1 MRRSRLGCS
10 GSGAHKLAI
19 DFALDK
25 TAAEVSKLDRRSLLK
40 SSLALGGLSG
50 LGACTTPPQPR
61 PSPRTGPAL
70 PIEDIPPPL
79 APIRAHPDRIFD
91 VRCCIRPF
99 RVKGPNLDT
108 EQIGDAL
115 VVHNYGHGG
124 SGWSLSWGSAN
135 VAVQKAMSVSPKRIA
150 VIGCG
155 IIGLTAAITAQ
166 RAGAQVTIYTR
177 EMLPRTRSVRANG
190 SWTPDSRVC
199 LAQQAG
205 PQFGALWEQMARYSY
220 KTYRYYMGLP
230 ERPIDFADQ
239 YRLSDTLIER
249 EQESLD
255 PAQGTY
261 GSTGRIQQNAEF
273 GRYSDLIRDL
283 TPRPEILPQG
293 ATPFPVKYVQRQQTM
308 FFNFGSYGH
317 VLLSEFF
324 GAGGKIEIRQF
335 HHPSELGT
343 LEEKVVI
350 NCPGYAARDLWKDK
364 YMIPVRGQTG
374 WLIPQPEVKYGLY
387 YDGVAILSK
396 SDGIMVMSL
405 GRGSVK
411 GDLAGVGD
419 ANEVENRAEIE
430 DAVRVIERLYAR
442 MPAST

>member
-1 MRRSRLGCS
+1 
-10 GSGAHKLAI
+10 
-19 DFALDK
+19 
-25 TAAEVSKLDRRSLLK
+25 LDRRSLLRT
-40 SSLALGGLSG
+40 SLAFGGLAG
-50 LGACTTPPQPR
+50 LGACATAPQVRGPVRNTT
-61 PSPRTGPAL
+61 GLA
-70 PIEDIPPPL
+70 IEDIPPSL

-91 VRCCIRPF
+91 VRTCIRPF

-155 IIGLTAAITAQ
+155 IVGLTSAITAQ

-177 EMLPRTRSVRANG
+177 EMFNRTRSVRANG

-199 LAQQAG
+199 LAEQAG
-205 PQFGALWEQMARYSY
+205 PKFGALWEQMARYSY

-230 ERPIDFADQ
+230 GKPIDFSDQ
-239 YRLSDTLIER
+239 YRLSDTPI
-249 EQESLD
+249 EQEHEELD
-255 PAQGTY
+255 PAKGTY
-261 GSTGRIQQNAEF
+261 GSTGKIQQNAEF

-283 TPRPEILPQG
+283 TPRPEVLPEG
-293 ATPFPVKYVQRQQTM
+293 STPFPVKYAQRSETM

-317 VLLSEFF
+317 LLLSEFF
-324 GAGGKIEIRQF
+324 GAGGKIEIREF
-335 HHPSELGT
+335 HHPSELGA

-350 NCPGYAARDLWKDK
+350 NCPGYAAKDLWKDK

-387 YDGVAILSK
+387 YGGVAMLSK

-405 GRGSVK
+405 GRGPVK

-419 ANEVENRAEIE
+419 GYEVENRTEIE
-430 DAVRVIERLYAR
+430 DAVRVIEGLYAR
-442 MPAST
+442 MPTNPA

>member
-1 MRRSRLGCS
+1 M
-10 GSGAHKLAI
+10 
-19 DFALDK
+19 
-25 TAAEVSKLDRRSLLK
+25 DRRSLLK
-40 SSLALGGLSG
+40 TSLALGGLSG
-50 LGACTTPPQPR
+50 LGACTTPPQSHPAL
-61 PSPRTGPAL
+61 RTGPAL
-70 PIEDIPPPL
+70 AVEDIPPRL

-91 VRCCIRPF
+91 VRTCIRPF

-108 EQIGDAL
+108 EQIGDCL

-135 VAVQKAMSVSPKRIA
+135 VAVQKAMSVSPKKIA

-177 EMLPRTRSVRANG
+177 EMLHRTRSVRANG

-199 LAQQAG
+199 LAEQAG

-230 ERPIDFADQ
+230 ESPVDFADQ
-239 YRLSDTLIER
+239 YRLSDTPIER
-249 EQESLD
+249 EQDELD
-255 PAQGTY
+255 PAKGTY
-261 GSTGRIQQNAEF
+261 GSTGKIQQNAEF

-283 TPRPEILPQG
+283 TPRPEILPEG

-317 VLLSEFF
+317 VLMSEFF
-324 GAGGKIEIRQF
+324 GAGGKVEIREF
-335 HHPSELGT
+335 HHPSEFAT

-387 YDGVAILSK
+387 YGGVAVLSK
-396 SDGIMVMSL
+396 SDGVMIMSL
-405 GRGSVK
+405 GRGPVK

-419 ANEVENRAEIE
+419 GNEVENRAEIE
-430 DAVRVIERLYAR
+430 DAVRVIEGLYAR

>member
-1 MRRSRLGCS
+1 MLLIHGDSGTHGRYAGAESREGR
-10 GSGAHKLAI
+10 A
-19 DFALDK
+19 
-25 TAAEVSKLDRRSLLK
+25 LDRRGLL
-40 SSLALGGLSG
+40 STSLAFGGLAS
-50 LGACTTPPQPR
+50 LGACSTLPRAPQR
-61 PSPRTGPAL
+61 NAAGLA
-70 PIEDIPPPL
+70 IEDIPPPL

-91 VRCCIRPF
+91 VRTCIRPF

-135 VAVQKAMSVSPKRIA
+135 VAVQKAMSVAPKEIA
-150 VIGCG
+150 VVGCG
-155 IIGLTAAITAQ
+155 IIGLTSAITAQ
-166 RAGAQVTIYTR
+166 RAGAKVTIYTR
-177 EMLPRTRSVRANG
+177 EMFNRTRSVRANG
-190 SWTPDSRVC
+190 SWTPDSRIC
-199 LAQQAG
+199 LADQAG

-230 ERPIDFADQ
+230 GRPIDFADQ
-239 YRLSDTLIER
+239 YRLSDTPIER
-249 EQESLD
+249 EEDALD
-255 PAQGTY
+255 PAKGTY
-261 GSTGRIQQNAEF
+261 GSTGKIQQNAEF

-283 TPRPEILPQG
+283 TPRPQILPTG
-293 ATPFPVKYVQRQQTM
+293 STPFPVKYVQRSETM

-324 GAGGKIEIRQF
+324 GAGGKIEIREI

-343 LEEKVVI
+343 LQEKVVI

-364 YMIPVRGQTG
+364 YVIPVRGQTG

-387 YDGVAILSK
+387 YGGVATLSK

-405 GRGSVK
+405 GRGPVK

-430 DAVRVIERLYAR
+430 DAVRVIEGLYAR
-442 MPAST
+442 IPAGAA